1 MMSVIIYRFIYALG
15 CHPKMCRIHGRI
27 LAMKVSKEVMA
38 EHKEQIIAAAAR
50 RYRERGFD
58 GISVADLMQEVGLTH
73 GGFYRHFS
81 SKDELVALSALR
93 AVSDT
98 ITEWRKIAEEATGD
112 RLEAVIHY
120 YLSMRHHDHP
130 ETGCLAA
137 ALGCELTRL
146 PSSIKDAVTNG
157 ERQMIDFLSGIA
169 AGKTKV
175 LRRRQAI
182 VAFAS
187 MVGGMTLA
195 RMTSDSELRQ
205 EILNDVAHALSFSVS
220 LTI

>member
-1 MMSVIIYRFIYALG
+1 VWLSSKMRGIDGRTLG
-15 CHPKMCRIHGRI
+15 
-27 LAMKVSKEVMA
+27 MKVSKEVMA
-38 EHKEQIIAAAAR
+38 EHKEQIIAAAAK

-81 SKDELVALSALR
+81 SKDELIARSVLR

-98 ITEWRKIAEEATGD
+98 ITEWRKIADDAAGD

-146 PSSIKDAVTNG
+146 PSSMKDAVTDG

-169 AGKTKV
+169 PGKTKA

-195 RMTSDSELRQ
+195 RMTSDSELCQ
-205 EILNDVAHALSFSVS
+205 EILKDVAHALSISVS
-220 LTI
+220 PTA

>member
-1 MMSVIIYRFIYALG
+1 MRFAVIQKLRPID
-15 CHPKMCRIHGRI
+15 GRD

-58 GISVADLMQEVGLTH
+58 GISVADLMKEVGLTH

-81 SKDELVALSALR
+81 SKDELIGLSALR

-98 ITEWRKIAEEATGD
+98 MAEWRKIADDATGD
-112 RLEAVIHY
+112 RLEAVVHY
-120 YLSMRHHDHP
+120 YLSLRHHDNP

-137 ALGCELTRL
+137 ALGCELSRL
-146 PSSIKDAVTNG
+146 PFSVKDAVTYG

-169 AGKTKV
+169 PGKTKA
-175 LRRRQAI
+175 LRRKQAI

-195 RMTSDSELRQ
+195 RMTSDGELRQ
-205 EILNDVAHALSFSVS
+205 EILKDVAHAVSNSVS
-220 LTI
+220 ATV

>member
-1 MMSVIIYRFIYALG
+1 MRFIVIRKIR
-15 CHPKMCRIHGRI
+15 PIEGRD

-58 GISVADLMQEVGLTH
+58 GISVADLMKEVGLTH

-81 SKDELVALSALR
+81 SKDELIGLSALR

-98 ITEWRKIAEEATGD
+98 MAEWRKIADDATGD
-112 RLEAVIHY
+112 RLEAVVHY
-120 YLSMRHHDHP
+120 YLSLRHHDNP

-137 ALGCELTRL
+137 ALGCELSRL
-146 PSSIKDAVTNG
+146 PFSVKDAVTYG

-169 AGKTKV
+169 PGKTKA
-175 LRRRQAI
+175 LRRKQAI

-195 RMTSDSELRQ
+195 RMTSDGELRQ
-205 EILNDVAHALSFSVS
+205 EILKDVAHAVSNSVS
-220 LTI
+220 ATV

>member
-1 MMSVIIYRFIYALG
+1 MRLAVIQ
-15 CHPKMCRIHGRI
+15 KMCRIHGRI

>member
-1 MMSVIIYRFIYALG
+1 MYNLLDSFMRFIVIQ
-15 CHPKMCRIHGRI
+15 KMRPIDGRD

-58 GISVADLMQEVGLTH
+58 GISVADLMKEVGLTH

-81 SKDELVALSALR
+81 SKDELIALSALR

-98 ITEWRKIAEEATGD
+98 MAEWRKIADDATGD
-112 RLEAVIHY
+112 RLEAVVHY
-120 YLSMRHHDHP
+120 YLSLRHHDNP

-137 ALGCELTRL
+137 ALGCELSRL
-146 PSSIKDAVTNG
+146 PFSVKDVVTYG

-169 AGKTKV
+169 PGKTKA
-175 LRRRQAI
+175 LRRKQAI

-195 RMTSDSELRQ
+195 RMTSDGELRQ
-205 EILNDVAHALSFSVS
+205 EILKDVAHALSNSVS
-220 LTI
+220 VTV